1 MPCRDTV
8 STIQFGT
15 RASLLPTWGTGFID
29 ACLCRD
35 PGDERNEQLYKGNTV
50 INGYLFAS
58 LSKKPR
64 MGFNVSPL
72 LCPAPCHCFVCVC
85 MLSPQ
90 FLLWGHCLSP
100 WGVGATLSLL
110 SVARGLGWV
119 HIAALQPSPC
129 CCPLSARL
137 PAAPCPAHALEQ
149 SVVPVAVRGACARA
163 AAQAPRLWGIRPVE
177 GLVPRKTVLL

>member
-1 MPCRDTV
+1 M
-8 STIQFGT
+8 
-15 RASLLPTWGTGFID
+15 
-29 ACLCRD
+29 
-35 PGDERNEQLYKGNTV
+35 

-72 LCPAPCHCFVCVC
+72 LCPAPCRCFVCVC

-129 CCPLSARL
+129 CCP
-137 PAAPCPAHALEQ
+137 
-149 SVVPVAVRGACARA
+149 RA
-163 AAQAPRLWGIRPVE
+163 AVPCVPSSLQPHAQHMPWSRAWCPRPCGV
-177 GLVPRKTVLL
+177 LVPGQQHRHRGCGVYALWKGWFLGKPCCFEVL